1 MIDIKGSL
9 LKVGYQEKLGKNAD
23 GSQMVGNNFVRA
35 SDELEDFKQAQLF
48 AWEASTKGSHVHL
61 EAQPTA
67 AGRVRSER

>member
-1 MIDIKGSL
+1 MGD
-9 LKVGYQEKLGKNAD
+9 
-23 GSQMVGNNFVRA
+23 NFVRA

-67 AGRVRSER
+67 AGTDRMSV